1 MQKMP
6 LMING
11 VDFSPMTQRLGYSV
25 VYEERSGQNTMTM
38 MNGDEYLDVI
48 VRKPALTWPLNSLT
62 DTELHTLLT
71 AIHAAVYVPVT
82 YFDTETKAV
91 QTAYFHGTVS
101 VQEVGVI
108 RAGGYRFRGMTLT
121 MRAR

>member
-11 VDFSPMTQRLGYSV
+11 VDFSALTQRLGYSV
-25 VYEERSGQNTMTM
+25 VYEERSGQNTMVM

-62 DTELHTLLT
+62 DAELHTLLT

-82 YFDTETKAV
+82 YYDTEAKAE
-91 QTAYFHGTVS
+91 QTAYFHGTIS

-108 RAGGYRFRGMTLT
+108 RAGGYRFRSMTLT

>member
-6 LMING
+6 LTING
-11 VDFSPMTQRLGYSV
+11 VDFSPMTQRLGYTI
-25 VYEERSGQNTMTM
+25 VYEDRMGENGMTM
-38 MNGDEYLDVI
+38 LNGDEYLDVLD
-48 VRKPALTWPLNSLT
+48 RKPVLTWPLNSLT
-62 DTELHTLLT
+62 DTELHQLLT

-82 YFDTETKAV
+82 YYDTEAKAV
-91 QTAYFHGTVS
+91 LAAYFHGTVS

-108 RAGGYRFRGMTLT
+108 RASGYRFRGMTLT